1 MNDLSPGAIRHS
13 FDRAARHYDES
24 AVLQRTV
31 ADELLSRFQW
41 LRIEP
46 ATLLD
51 VGTGTGYAL
60 PRLRRRFRKTR
71 VLACDISWAMAC
83 AARHRRVLW
92 RPSPVWVA
100 DAHDLPLCAGSIDC
114 IYSSLALQ
122 WMDAPRAFAEFR
134 RVLRGE
140 GLLTFATFGPD
151 TLRELRTA
159 WAHVDDRPHVHSF
172 MDMHDLG
179 DALIEAGFS
188 DPVLDV
194 ERYTLTYES
203 VGAALRDLKRIGAHN
218 AAAARFPGLTGK
230 GRYRRF
236 EQAYEGFRQ
245 DGRLPVTYE
254 VVYGQA
260 WVPSGA
266 PPPSIPSRG
275 RPVIPIRSA

>member
-1 MNDLSPGAIRHS
+1 MNDLSPEAIRHS

-46 ATLLD
+46 TTVLD

-60 PRLRRRFRKTR
+60 PHLRRRFRR
-71 VLACDISWAMAC
+71 AQVLACDIAWAMAH
-83 AARHRRVLW
+83 AARLHRVLW

-100 DAHDLPLCAGSIDC
+100 NAHNLPLRAQTIDC
-114 IYSSLALQ
+114 LYSSLALQ

-140 GLLTFATFGPD
+140 GLLTFTTFGPD
-151 TLRELRTA
+151 TLRELRAA
-159 WAHVDDRPHVHSF
+159 WAQVDDRPHVHTF
-172 MDMHDLG
+172 VDMHDLG
-179 DALIEAGFS
+179 DALVYAGFS

-203 VGAALRDLKRIGAHN
+203 VRAALSDLKRIGAHN
-218 AAAARFPGLTGK
+218 AAMARFPGLTGK

-236 EQAYEGFRQ
+236 EQAYESFRR

-260 WVPSGA
+260 WVPSGV
-266 PPPSIPSRG
+266 PPPSIPSNARA
-275 RPVIPIRSA
+275 VIPIRSV

>member
-24 AVLQRTV
+24 AVLQRAV
-31 ADELLSRFQW
+31 ADELLNRFQW
-41 LRIEP
+41 LRIKP

-60 PRLRRRFRKTR
+60 PHLRRRFRNTR
-71 VLACDISWAMAC
+71 VLACDIAWAMAR
-83 AARHRRVLW
+83 AARSRRVLW

-100 DAHDLPLCAGSIDC
+100 DAHDLPLRAQTIDC

-151 TLRELRTA
+151 TLRELRAA
-159 WAHVDDRPHVHSF
+159 WAQVDDRPHVHNF
-172 MDMHDLG
+172 VDMHDLG
-179 DALIEAGFS
+179 DALINAGFA
-188 DPVLDV
+188 DPVLDI

-203 VGAALRDLKRIGAHN
+203 AGAALRDLKHIGAHN

-236 EQAYEGFRQ
+236 EQAYEKFRQ
-245 DGRLPVTYE
+245 GGRLPVTYE

-260 WVPSGA
+260 WVLAGV
-266 PPPSIPSRG
+266 PPPSLSSTDRL
-275 RPVIPIRSA
+275 VIPIRSA